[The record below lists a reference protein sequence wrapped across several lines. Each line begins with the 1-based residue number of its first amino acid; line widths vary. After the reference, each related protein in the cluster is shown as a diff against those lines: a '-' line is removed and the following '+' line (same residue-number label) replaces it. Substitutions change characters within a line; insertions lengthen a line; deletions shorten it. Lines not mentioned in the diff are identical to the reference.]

1 RHVDLSDTFLP
12 TMGIF
17 MILIG
22 IQMFIAGI
30 MTDLLVRTHN
40 RSRAQYSVADVI
52 KLEEDNYENIDVE
65 L

>member
-1 RHVDLSDTFLP
+1 MKILRHVDLSDTFLP

-40 RSRAQYSVADVI
+40 RSRTHYAVSDVI
-52 KLEEDNYENIDVE
+52 ETEEKE
-65 L
+65 